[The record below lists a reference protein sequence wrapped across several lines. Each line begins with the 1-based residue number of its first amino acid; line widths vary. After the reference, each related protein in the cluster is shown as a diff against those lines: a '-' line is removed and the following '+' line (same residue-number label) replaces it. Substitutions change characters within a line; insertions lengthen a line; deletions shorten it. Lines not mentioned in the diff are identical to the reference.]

1 METQKRIEVKKIKK
15 INFFKSIFKIK
26 RQIGINSLS
35 LIER

>member
-15 INFFKSIFKIK
+15 INFFKNIFKIEG
-26 RQIGINSLS
+26 QTGINSLS